1 MADEKAWIDSRVQYI
16 RGLKSANDAQQLLVL
31 LHEEPYRSREDEK
44 KYRAIVKAE
53 RAAERMQKAKAE
65 VSRLMDAEKK
75 AARKARD
82 HELYNSAGLLIMA
95 GLVDTKSGKPLSD
108 PAELLGALMG
118 LAQVPADDPRRED
131 WRRAGAKRMAER
143 AFSS

>member
-1 MADEKAWIDSRVQYI
+1 MADERQWIEDRVHYI
-16 RGLKSANDAQQLLVL
+16 RGLRSASDTQQLLVL
-31 LHEEPYRSREDEK
+31 LHEEPHRSREDEK

-65 VSRLMDAEKK
+65 VARLMNAEKK
-75 AARKARD
+75 AERKARD

-95 GLVDTKSGKPLSD
+95 GLVDTKTGKPLSD

-118 LAQVPADDPRRED
+118 LAQVPTEDSRREE
-131 WRRAGAKRMAER
+131 WRRAGAKRMTER
-143 AFSS
+143 TSSS